1 MEERIRQV
9 NSEKEKAEEG
19 IEIFH
24 EQLRRNGYDKRM
36 LKYRRKGEAK
46 RQGGEEGA
54 EQKGNGEE
62 KRLWWGIESIG
73 EETEVIKRMLKKMGG
88 ISTYRKGSKRLLE
101 VIREKRR
108 KAKREEEEKGRMEKK
123 GVIYRIQCSDCEMCY
138 VGETEKKLRERI
150 KQHKDDVRLERDR
163 NAIYKHI
170 RDMGHLVDWSEVKV
184 LGQEGRRTVRK
195 WKEARFIEVEG
206 VKVMNWNS
214 GLKINE
220 QWDKLLRSLKI

>member
-1 MEERIRQV
+1 M
-9 NSEKEKAEEG
+9 
-19 IEIFH
+19 
-24 EQLRRNGYDKRM
+24 
-36 LKYRRKGEAK
+36 
-46 RQGGEEGA
+46 
-54 EQKGNGEE
+54 
-62 KRLWWGIESIG
+62 
-73 EETEVIKRMLKKMGG
+73 
-88 ISTYRKGSKRLLE
+88 
-101 VIREKRR
+101 IREKRR

-138 VGETEKKLRERI
+138 VGETGKKLRERI

-170 RDMGHLVDWSEVKV
+170 RDTGHLVDWSEVKV

-206 VKVMNWNS
+206 EKVMNWNS

-220 QWDKLLRSLKI
+220 QWDKLLRSLKIYIYIFFFKLCSYLLLCLV